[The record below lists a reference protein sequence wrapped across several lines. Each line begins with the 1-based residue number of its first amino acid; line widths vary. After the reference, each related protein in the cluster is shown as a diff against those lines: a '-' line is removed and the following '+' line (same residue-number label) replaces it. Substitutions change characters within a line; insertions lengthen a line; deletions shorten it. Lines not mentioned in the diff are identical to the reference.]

1 MCILLA
7 FMSHMAC
14 ANEDVSLRLLPSFFD
29 EATQTVYVD
38 VEIRYNGVGHF
49 YLADQNI
56 RLFYDSDQLELV
68 KDHSRSDL
76 PQDLYSSIQ
85 WHEVME
91 HLEADHINQLSFD
104 DELGFVNFSI
114 DLQENKE
121 GGISIAEDHSWQRI
135 AVLNFKV
142 EDKEALSQ
150 ITWSTADKTSEYAS
164 AFVKVMEW
172 KGPNNIRAA
181 AVDTYIDAAFST
193 EDEGAAVDLTIYPNP
208 VGSNANFRFE
218 QALTN
223 TSTVRILDMLG
234 REVHKQVASAGIQ
247 ELRRDLTH
255 LMTGTFQV
263 EVSDVLTDS
272 IISTEQL
279 LKVDN

>member
-121 GGISIAEDHSWQRI
+121 GGISIAEDHSWQ
-135 AVLNFKV
+135 
-142 EDKEALSQ
+142 
-150 ITWSTADKTSEYAS
+150 
-164 AFVKVMEW
+164 VKVMEW

-247 ELRRDLTH
+247 ELRIDLTH
-255 LMTGTFQV
+255 LMTGTYQV